1 MNTYAVSLP
10 ITVLINADNKYV
22 ALDAVIKLLESN
34 NVSVAYYDDAD
45 FIDIDDYVFDLTA
58 L

>member
-10 ITVLINADNKYV
+10 ITVTIDADNKYV

-34 NVSVAYYDDAD
+34 NISVAYYDD
-45 FIDIDDYVFDLTA
+45 IDNIDDHVTDLTA